1 MSVYVSFW
9 NLVTDDYDIETSIL
23 VEIDF
28 TFTINDSNDNQ
39 FDAELYLESENLMK
53 KRVIISI
60 VMAMI
65 IFCGVIFFLEH
76 KNTYDTEKDTQNSI
90 ESEVV
95 LASSKEGYNS
105 VVVYQLNNALIVSA
119 ESEAA
124 FFDGVRYEV
133 ETQGNVDSSDIDIVW
148 TNISGGTE
156 KTKENDLIIAEI
168 KISENGKL
176 ISDTKINF
184 AKKAFD
190 ALEDVL
196 KSNKR

>member
-1 MSVYVSFW
+1 M
-9 NLVTDDYDIETSIL
+9 

-105 VVVYQLNNALIVSA
+105 VVVYQLHNALIVSA

-124 FFDGVRYEV
+124 MHAFWRAKIKPPLEV
-133 ETQGNVDSSDIDIVW
+133 VV
-148 TNISGGTE
+148 TN
-156 KTKENDLIIAEI
+156 
-168 KISENGKL
+168 
-176 ISDTKINF
+176 
-184 AKKAFD
+184 
-190 ALEDVL
+190 LEL
-196 KSNKR
+196 SQH

>member
-76 KNTYDTEKDTQNSI
+76 KNTYDTEKDAQNSI

-148 TNISGGTE
+148 TNIGGGTE
-156 KTKENDLIIAEI
+156 KTEDNDLIIAEI

>member
-1 MSVYVSFW
+1 M
-9 NLVTDDYDIETSIL
+9 

-76 KNTYDTEKDTQNSI
+76 KNTYDTEKDAQNSMDD
-90 ESEVV
+90 EVV
-95 LASSKEGYNS
+95 LTSSSEGDNS

-119 ESEAA
+119 ESEAVMYA
-124 FFDGVRYEV
+124 LWRAKIKPPLEV
-133 ETQGNVDSSDIDIVW
+133 VV
-148 TNISGGTE
+148 TN
-156 KTKENDLIIAEI
+156 
-168 KISENGKL
+168 
-176 ISDTKINF
+176 
-184 AKKAFD
+184 
-190 ALEDVL
+190 LEL
-196 KSNKR
+196 SQH